1 MRPIMLTIT
10 STVLGFSPFIIG
22 STKEAF
28 WYPLAAGTIGG
39 LIFSLIG
46 IILFLPIFL
55 QVSNKKTTKTIFR
68 S

>member
-1 MRPIMLTIT
+1 MLTIT

>member
-10 STVLGFSPFIIG
+10 STVLGFSPFIVG

-39 LIFSLIG
+39 LMFSLIG
-46 IILFLPIFL
+46 IVLFLPIFL
-55 QVSNKKTTKTIFR
+55 KISVR
-68 S
+68 SSLA